1 MSVVAFHRIQTCIQL
16 TAIFLQSYIFRV
28 EIWQPSPEKHHFA
41 FLPPAPSSPCPGL
54 GIWQSVD
61 LANFAD
67 GQNKQEGAIIGLC
80 VELGTIMQ
88 LSHNTAT
95 RPDFEVGINFLLL
108 GRAPDQHK
116 LKRYWNVL
124 KKYICKNV
132 YLPIWKEKR
141 GHCVKFSRGQYFSN
155 FMILIFL
162 HQEYLFLV
170 DHIWH
175 HTHCLFIQLSP
186 FVVFKTTFY
195 NDPAL

>member
-108 GRAPDQHK
+108 GRAPDQYK
-116 LKRYWNVL
+116 LKHYWNVL

-132 YLPIWKEKR
+132 YLPTLER
-141 GHCVKFSRGQYFSN
+141 EERTLCEVQSSS
-155 FMILIFL
+155 IFL
-162 HQEYLFLV
+162 HQEYLLLV

-175 HTHCLFIQLSP
+175 QTHCLFIQLSP

>member
-28 EIWQPSPEKHHFA
+28 EIWQPSAEKHHFA
-41 FLPPAPSSPCPGL
+41 FLTPAPGSPCPGL

-116 LKRYWNVL
+116 LKHYCNVL
-124 KKYICKNV
+124 KKLFTRMCIVHPTILGREERALCEV
-132 YLPIWKEKR
+132 QSSSIR
-141 GHCVKFSRGQYFSN
+141 HCYFSTKCIC
-155 FMILIFL
+155 FWL
-162 HQEYLFLV
+162 
-170 DHIWH
+170 
-175 HTHCLFIQLSP
+175 
-186 FVVFKTTFY
+186 TTF
-195 NDPAL
+195 DTKLIVSLSSWFLL